1 MYHEEVGDGV
11 RWAMDHL
18 PFYARWY
25 RFLVLWPG
33 SDKGLDAARVDPA
46 YANQDYAVS
55 EINAIARLMFT
66 DWITTQVDGDQDL
79 LAKVLPD
86 YPATGKR
93 TLQDNGTWL
102 RTLRRDDVDLVRTPI
117 REITADGV
125 ITEHGETHDVDIIV
139 YATGFRH
146 TDVLWPMTI
155 TGRDGADLHSVWG
168 SRPFAYLGITVPQ
181 FPNFFVIYGPGAHLA
196 HGGSLIFNS
205 ELQMR
210 YINTCL
216 ANLAEPA
223 VHSIEPTAEAAADWH
238 QRTQSEIKQMVW
250 SHPAVKHSY
259 FKNSDGEI
267 HTVSPW
273 RLNEYWSATREP
285 DWSQFVVTTRR

>member
-1 MYHEEVGDGV
+1 
-11 RWAMDHL
+11 MDHL

-66 DWITTQVDGDQDL
+66 DWITTQVDGDEEL

-93 TLQDNGTWL
+93 TLQDDGTWL

-125 ITEHGETHDVDIIV
+125 ITDEGETHDVDIIV

-146 TDVLWPMTI
+146 TDVLWPIPSPAATVPTCTPSGAAGRSPI
-155 TGRDGADLHSVWG
+155 WGSPCRSSRTSSSSTGRVRIW
-168 SRPFAYLGITVPQ
+168 PTV
-181 FPNFFVIYGPGAHLA
+181 
-196 HGGSLIFNS
+196 
-205 ELQMR
+205 
-210 YINTCL
+210 
-216 ANLAEPA
+216 
-223 VHSIEPTAEAAADWH
+223 AA
-238 QRTQSEIKQMVW
+238 
-250 SHPAVKHSY
+250 
-259 FKNSDGEI
+259 
-267 HTVSPW
+267 
-273 RLNEYWSATREP
+273 
-285 DWSQFVVTTRR
+285 

>member
-1 MYHEEVGDGV
+1 MFQRTAQWMFPNPMYHEEVGDGV

-66 DWITTQVDGDQDL
+66 DWITTQVDGDEEL

-93 TLQDNGTWL
+93 TLQDDGTWL

-117 REITADGV
+117 RES
-125 ITEHGETHDVDIIV
+125 
-139 YATGFRH
+139 
-146 TDVLWPMTI
+146 P
-155 TGRDGADLHSVWG
+155 
-168 SRPFAYLGITVPQ
+168 
-181 FPNFFVIYGPGAHLA
+181 
-196 HGGSLIFNS
+196 
-205 ELQMR
+205 
-210 YINTCL
+210 
-216 ANLAEPA
+216 
-223 VHSIEPTAEAAADWH
+223 PTA
-238 QRTQSEIKQMVW
+238 S
-250 SHPAVKHSY
+250 
-259 FKNSDGEI
+259 
-267 HTVSPW
+267 SPKT
-273 RLNEYWSATREP
+273 AKP
-285 DWSQFVVTTRR
+285 TTSISSSTPPGFGTPTCCGR